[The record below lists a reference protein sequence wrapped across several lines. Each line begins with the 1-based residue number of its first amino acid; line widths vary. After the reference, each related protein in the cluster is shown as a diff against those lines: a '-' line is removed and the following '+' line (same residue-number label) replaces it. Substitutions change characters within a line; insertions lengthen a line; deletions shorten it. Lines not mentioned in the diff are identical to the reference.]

1 MPEIPGGKFKK
12 IREKKATEERR
23 KANIAY
29 NRTRTDKDLVSLYG
43 TQRWKKLRRM
53 KLHQDPLCEI
63 CKKEGKIVAA
73 ELVHH
78 IAEAKDNPE
87 MFFNMNNLQ
96 CLCESCHNRIH
107 RG

>member
-1 MPEIPGGKFKK
+1 VLLVPFVYTSLIGGVAMPRLSILKGNDYMPEIPGGKFKK

-53 KLHQDPLCEI
+53 IPSARYARER
-63 CKKEGKIVAA
+63 ER
-73 ELVHH
+73 
-78 IAEAKDNPE
+78 
-87 MFFNMNNLQ
+87 
-96 CLCESCHNRIH
+96 S
-107 RG
+107 